1 MRVLFAGTPAVA
13 VPSLDALLAAGLDI
27 IGVLTRPDAP
37 IGRKR
42 VLTPSPVAQRAQELG
57 LPVIRAARID
67 QQACAEIA
75 ALAPE
80 VAAIVAYGA
89 MIPADALSI
98 PPLGWINLHF
108 SLLPA
113 WRGAAPVQHSIL
125 HGDDVTGASTF
136 ALETGLDTGPVYG
149 TLTELIRPTDT
160 GSALLER
167 LSHSGAVLLVQTL
180 SALASGRA
188 NAQPQRGEITLAPKL
203 SIEDGRIDWSE
214 PALAIGRRIRA
225 VTAEPGAWTM
235 LADQRIKLGPVRLSP
250 DVRLSTDLRPSPD
263 SPLGTDSPL
272 DTSPLEL
279 PPGRLA
285 VGPKSVV
292 VGTGSHPVELVQ
304 VQPAG
309 KKIMQATDWA
319 RGLADREDM
328 VFQ

>member
-27 IGVLTRPDAP
+27 VGVLTRPDAP

-57 LPVIRAARID
+57 LPIIRAARID
-67 QQACAEIA
+67 QQAFAEIA

-89 MIPADALSI
+89 LIPADALSI

-149 TLTELIRPTDT
+149 TLTELIRPSDT
-160 GSALLER
+160 GSELLER

-180 SALASGRA
+180 SALKAGRA

-203 SIEDGRIDWSE
+203 SIEDGRINWSE

-235 LADQRIKLGPVRLSP
+235 LADQRIKLGPVRLVAAAQPGP
-250 DVRLSTDLRPSPD
+250 DAVLDANAALD
-263 SPLGTDSPL
+263 FDPL
-272 DTSPLEL
+272 DL

-309 KKIMQATDWA
+309 KKTMQATDWA